1 MCANCVQM
9 LSLHTERNRSN
20 IALMFNYS
28 NNGVTVSSFFDNR
41 RATKDNLY
49 PIKIRVTYQ
58 RVRKYYSTGK
68 YMTIEDWER
77 LPDTKSKKMLSIRS
91 DIQNTF
97 DIVKDTVQGLLHE
110 DGFSFDTLNSRL
122 SRTTSDTLNSGFK
135 VKIQV
140 LLDNEQVGTHL
151 FYQDALKSVEYF
163 AGENIP
169 FTAVTVDWL
178 KRYEKYL
185 LNAGRA
191 YTTIGMYCRA
201 IRCIINEA
209 KRGGIIKESQYPFG
223 YGKYEIPT
231 GQGRKLALSLQ
242 QIKAIITYSDGTE
255 ATEKYRDMWF
265 FSYLCN
271 GINFADMLTL
281 KYSNIRNGEISF
293 LRAKTARTSKV
304 KKEVCAILT
313 PEMEAIIKKWGNK
326 SRKPDDY
333 IFGYLTGNETP
344 FEEKDVVKAVTKL
357 CNKRLKKIGAA
368 LGIDGLSTYSARH
381 SYATVLKRSGAN
393 IAYISES
400 LGHNDLKTTEN
411 YLASFEKEER
421 EKNARLL
428 TNFGE

>member
-1 MCANCVQM
+1 MYKY
-9 LSLHTERNRSN
+9 TKD
-20 IALMFNYS
+20 
-28 NNGVTVSSFFDNR
+28 GVSVLTVLDTR
-41 RATKDNLY
+41 RAKKEGFPVKVQVVY
-49 PIKIRVTYQ
+49 KRVQ
-58 RVRKYYSTGK
+58 KYYATGK
-68 YMTIEDWER
+68 ELTPGDWNK
-77 LPDTKSKKMLSIRS
+77 LSTTKSKHLLSIRK
-91 DIQNTF
+91 DIQSTF
-97 DIVKDTVQGLLHE
+97 DIIKDTVQELLHE
-110 DGFSFDTLNSRL
+110 SSFSFDALNSRL

-135 VKIQV
+135 VKIQT
-140 LLDNEQVGTHL
+140 LLENEQVGTHL

-163 AGENIP
+163 AGDNIP

-209 KRGGIIKESQYPFG
+209 KRAGIIKENQYPFG

-242 QIKAIITYSDGTE
+242 QIKSIVTYSDGTE

-281 KYSNIRNGEISF
+281 KYSNIRNGEICF
-293 LRAKTARTSKV
+293 LRAKTARTSKT
-304 KKEVCAILT
+304 KKEVCAIVT
-313 PEMEAIIKKWGNK
+313 PEMDAIIKKWGNK
-326 SRKPDDY
+326 SRKPEDY
-333 IFGYLTGNETP
+333 IFGYLKGNETP